1 MENQELVSRQKI
13 VNDNIAFAHKLAMRF
28 YGKRAHTQAEA
39 EDLVSSAYLG
49 LCDAASRC
57 KLDKADAFR
66 TYSYFRIV
74 GSMYD
79 YMQINGG
86 LSRNAYNK
94 LKVQSE
100 EENALLTAN
109 NVQALEKLKTLIED
123 SGISVHVNRSTQE
136 VEISYVDDL
145 HQEDKVSKDQISKLL
160 KSALDRLDPVVKRI
174 LEGRYYEEKTLAEI
188 SLEMPELSKT
198 YLCRLH
204 AKGLSQLRE
213 ILVKNV

>member
-1 MENQELVSRQKI
+1 
-13 VNDNIAFAHKLAMRF
+13 
-28 YGKRAHTQAEA
+28 
-39 EDLVSSAYLG
+39 
-49 LCDAASRC
+49 
-57 KLDKADAFR
+57 
-66 TYSYFRIV
+66 
-74 GSMYD
+74 MYD